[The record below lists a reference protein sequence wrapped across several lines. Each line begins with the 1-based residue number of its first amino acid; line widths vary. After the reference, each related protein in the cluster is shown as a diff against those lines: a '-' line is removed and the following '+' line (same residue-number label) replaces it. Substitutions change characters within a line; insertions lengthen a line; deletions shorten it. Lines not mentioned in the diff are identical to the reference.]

1 MKLRLQ
7 PRVLYAISHHHH
19 HHHHQQQQQQQQ
31 QQQGMQ
37 LMTVC

>member
-19 HHHHQQQQQQQQ
+19 HQQQQQQ

>member
-7 PRVLYAISHHHH
+7 PRVLYAISHH

>member
-7 PRVLYAISHHHH
+7 PRVVYAISHHHHH

-31 QQQGMQ
+31 QQGMQ